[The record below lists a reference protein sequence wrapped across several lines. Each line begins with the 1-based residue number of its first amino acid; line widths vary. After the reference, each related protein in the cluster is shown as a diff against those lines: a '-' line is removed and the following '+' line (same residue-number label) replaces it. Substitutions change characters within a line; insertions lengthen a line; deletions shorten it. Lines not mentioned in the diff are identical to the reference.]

1 MSDQPDS
8 FGKPVSFELGDTI
21 YAQNSESAGV
31 YMILEGQIDI
41 WRADGEQAHHIASLG
56 EGELLGEVSVIER
69 RKHSVTAKASRPTSA
84 LFIDADAFRRSF
96 SDPLVRH
103 VVNTLAARL
112 RSSYGTALANEAD
125 TEQTNVHFKSDQP
138 TIEGASRMV
147 ADKFLS
153 YIEITEF
160 PFLIGNVASTEK
172 HCISN
177 PSSLKIPLSGAHEL
191 ADSHFEII
199 RRSGDIYV
207 RDLGSPY
214 GTLVNGGALRKY
226 GASATAKLSPGK
238 NEVVAGSAES
248 PVRFT
253 ITIPTNS
260 AN

>member
-1 MSDQPDS
+1 MSDQSTS
-8 FGKPVSFELGDTI
+8 FGEAVSFELGDTI
-21 YAQNSESAGV
+21 YAQDSESAGV

-69 RKHSVTAKASRPTSA
+69 RKHSVTAKASRPTNA
-84 LFIDADAFRRSF
+84 LFIDAEAFRRSF

-112 RSSYGTALANEAD
+112 RSSYGTVLANNEDA
-125 TEQTNVHFKSDQP
+125 EQSNVHFKSDKP
-138 TIEGASRMV
+138 TIEGASRMI

-160 PFLIGNVASTEK
+160 PYLVGNVATTEK
-172 HCISN
+172 HCIAN
-177 PSSLKIPLSGAHEL
+177 PSSLKVPLTGAHEL
-191 ADSHFEII
+191 ADNHFEII

-207 RDLGSPY
+207 RDLGSPH
-214 GTLVNGGALRKY
+214 GTLVNGGALSKY
-226 GASATAKLSPGK
+226 GASATAKLHMGK

-253 ITIPTNS
+253 LTIPRE
-260 AN
+260 